1 LLGDSG
7 VGKSGLAFVLSGE
20 PFRPTESTHARHIWN
35 MPVPELNQ
43 GQNAQREVILWD
55 LAGRP
60 GYRIVHQLHLGGGA
74 VALILFDSRSETA
87 PLAGI
92 GYWAR
97 ALQHTQASGELLPTF
112 LIGARTDR
120 GVVGVSDERIAQVIA
135 EFGFRGHQP
144 TSAKEGWGV
153 AGLLAAILGA
163 IDWTRMPVVTSSALF
178 AAAKSFVL
186 DQKAAGTLLTPLA
199 SLLATYPAPRETS
212 ADSTGIQDVD
222 HMARHAADTQR
233 LGRGHCAGGSSS
245 RRDMDQDSRRRQDR
259 DATRADRRTRPG
271 VAQRARRGPCRA
283 DRRRI
288 LRRSCQCSA

>member
-1 LLGDSG
+1 
-7 VGKSGLAFVLSGE
+7 
-20 PFRPTESTHARHIWN
+20 

-43 GQNAQREVILWD
+43 GQNAQREVVLWD
-55 LAGRP
+55 LAGQP

-97 ALQHTQASGELLPTF
+97 ALQHAQASGELLPTF

-135 EFGFRGHQP
+135 EFAFRGHLP
-144 TSAKEGWGV
+144 SSAKEGWGV
-153 AGLLAAILGA
+153 AELLAAILGA

-186 DQKAAGTLLTPLA
+186 DHKAAGTLLTPLA
-199 SLLATYPAPRETS
+199 SLLATYPCAPRDQCRQHRNPGCRRHGASCRRHPATWPRPLHWR
-212 ADSTGIQDVD
+212 IKLQ
-222 HMARHAADTQR
+222 ARHGPGQPTAP
-233 LGRGHCAGGSSS
+233 GP
-245 RRDMDQDSRRRQDR
+245 
-259 DATRADRRTRPG
+259 RAD
-271 VAQRARRGPCRA
+271 
-283 DRRRI
+283 
-288 LRRSCQCSA
+288 

>member
-1 LLGDSG
+1 
-7 VGKSGLAFVLSGE
+7 
-20 PFRPTESTHARHIWN
+20 

-43 GQNAQREVILWD
+43 GQNAQREVVLWD
-55 LAGRP
+55 LAGQP

-74 VALILFDSRSETA
+74 AVLILFDSRSETA

-97 ALQHTQASGELLPTF
+97 ALQHAQASGELLPTF

-135 EFGFRGHQP
+135 EFAFRGHLP

-153 AGLLAAILGA
+153 AELLAAILGA

-199 SLLATYPAPRETS
+199 SLLATYPCAPR
-212 ADSTGIQDVD
+212 DQCRQHRNPGCR
-222 HMARHAADTQR
+222 RHGA
-233 LGRGHCAGGSSS
+233 
-245 RRDMDQDSRRRQDR
+245 
-259 DATRADRRTRPG
+259 
-271 VAQRARRGPCRA
+271 PCRRHPA
-283 DRRRI
+283 T
-288 LRRSCQCSA
+288 